1 MKNLIAV
8 LLIVL
13 GFGFAAWAG
22 LVGLAFSGVYLM
34 GFIGTSGRE
43 AGSELLWMLLYTT
56 VAVTVGIAIGQLGR
70 WLNRKCGTPVA

>member
-1 MKNLIAV
+1 MKQLIAI

-34 GFIGTSGRE
+34 GYIGTSGRE

-56 VAVTVGIAIGQLGR
+56 VAVTVGVAIGQLGR
-70 WLNRKCGTPVA
+70 WLNRKRGAPVA